1 MSGKHWHLVSYD
13 VRDAKRLR
21 KVAKTVESYGS
32 RLQYSVF
39 RCRLDRES
47 LEKLHWELS
56 KVMDPIDDLLII
68 PLCDACSCKVQMH
81 SSGDRSDWGEPPA
94 SFRII

>member
-1 MSGKHWHLVSYD
+1 MSEKHWHLVSYD

-21 KVAKTVESYGS
+21 KVAKTIEGYGT

-56 KVMDPIDDLLII
+56 KIMDQVDDLLVI
-68 PLCDACSCKVQMH
+68 PLCDACSCKVQAH
-81 SSGDRSDWGEPPA
+81 SSGDRSDWGESPE